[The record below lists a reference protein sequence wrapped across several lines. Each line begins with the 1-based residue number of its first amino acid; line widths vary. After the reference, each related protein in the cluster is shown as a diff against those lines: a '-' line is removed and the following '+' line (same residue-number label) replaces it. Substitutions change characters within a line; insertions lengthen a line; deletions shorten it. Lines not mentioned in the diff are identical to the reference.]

1 MRDRF
6 DKFIEWYGDMVDRGD
21 KDCFEIDD
29 FERFREYILNW
40 DFVKLAIYE
49 ENKDGVSYLW
59 DMIKFK
65 EGV

>member
-29 FERFREYILNW
+29 FERFRDYILNW

>member
-6 DKFIEWYGDMVDRGD
+6 DKFVEWYGDMIDRGSTD
-21 KDCFEIDD
+21 YFDIND
-29 FERFREYILNW
+29 FEKYREYILNW

-49 ENKDGVSYLW
+49 ENNDGVSYLW
-59 DMIKFK
+59 DSVKFI